1 MNNPRKESFYRR
13 ACLHVCCMGWLVI
26 ATMLSPVAVAADVSV
41 EITSIG
47 VAGSVKSWAGSGTE
61 TDPYVVEYTKDDVDA
76 LGTHLL
82 LDIERVVDDPK
93 GSY

>member
-1 MNNPRKESFYRR
+1 
-13 ACLHVCCMGWLVI
+13 MGWLVI

-61 TDPYVVEYTKDDVDA
+61 TDPYVVEYTKDDADA